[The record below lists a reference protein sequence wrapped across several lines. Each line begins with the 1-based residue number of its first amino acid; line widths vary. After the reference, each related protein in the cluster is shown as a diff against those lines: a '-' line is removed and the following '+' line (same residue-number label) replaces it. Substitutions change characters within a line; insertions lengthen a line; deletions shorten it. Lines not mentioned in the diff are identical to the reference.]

1 MDLEYAGMLAAG
13 GVHAGRTVLGSMWL
27 AASPNEAEIE
37 RAMRPVGMSAMESMA
52 QNSQWA
58 TWHGTPNVHS
68 GETENPQ
75 IELQE
80 EQFEPDMEFSEEGKP
95 FPNLNIFGITNEP
108 KENETKF
115 QESTRRRVDTSFSRF
130 GQPEDFKGF
139 RKRKREGTY
148 REGQVSDAHER
159 DAEDVT
165 VCKPETRLKGKKQK
179 LKPNDW
185 KSLMMDS
192 TWTKKAKEK
201 LKSKLFA
208 ASTSATREA
217 KRRKIKDI
225 MDSCGF
231 TKFHLVGLDPDQLL
245 TIAAV
250 LGEMGL
256 RSADQYIGETKLMQ
270 LELGVSWSDVME
282 RQLTMLKRALR
293 RDKGP
298 ETRATEVPLVT
309 LDDILWE
316 RRDNTPGVPCRI
328 AWSYAW
334 ATVWML
340 RSVEAAAVRTK
351 DVFVKHKSKTVT
363 LNIRKSKTDQ
373 SALGVKRTLKC
384 CGEEVCS
391 RFCPW
396 NMAIRALAEHTND
409 KLYLFPDSEG
419 CQVPKV
425 KMVKSWM
432 ENINETMSGHSA
444 RRSGA
449 MMYARRGTPV
459 QEIAMLGRWKSS
471 CVFRYIEEAVQ
482 DIPLNNFRESQQTPK
497 APRVPLETEE
507 DSIAKLP
514 KVTTKEVKKQV
525 SVNVTPVVPEEIWVV
540 STARSRRVSH
550 RVRQASWDLRLS
562 FWDTWCG
569 WHFADR
575 NVKVSMT
582 NRFQTNTVKCKK
594 CEAAKSSRDFVSGGV
609 SLAQLV
615 TLKDGKKASNSTAA
629 L

>member
-1 MDLEYAGMLAAG
+1 
-13 GVHAGRTVLGSMWL
+13 
-27 AASPNEAEIE
+27 
-37 RAMRPVGMSAMESMA
+37 METMA
-52 QNSQWA
+52 QNSQW
-58 TWHGTPNVHS
+58 TSGQWTPSVYAREAN
-68 GETENPQ
+68 NPQ

-80 EQFEPDMEFSEEGKP
+80 EQFEPNVELPEEGKP
-95 FPNLNIFGITNEP
+95 FSYLNVVGITEEP
-108 KENETKF
+108 KKDEAKF
-115 QESTRRRVDTSFSRF
+115 HESIRKGVDTSFSRF
-130 GQPEDFKGF
+130 GQPEDLKGF
-139 RKRKREGTY
+139 RKRRREGTP
-148 REGQVSDAHER
+148 REGKVSNARER
-159 DAEDVT
+159 DAEDVAIS
-165 VCKPETRLKGKKQK
+165 KPEDRMKIKKQK

-192 TWTKKAKEK
+192 AWTKRAKEK
-201 LKSKLFA
+201 LKSKLFS

-231 TKFHLVGLDPDQLL
+231 TNFHLVGLNPDQLL

-256 RSADQYIGETKLMQ
+256 RSADQYIGEAKLMQ

-293 RDKGP
+293 RDRGP
-298 ETRATEVPLVT
+298 ETRATEVPLDT
-309 LDDILWE
+309 LDNILWE

-340 RSVEAAAVRTK
+340 RSVEAAAVRVK
-351 DVFVKHKSKTVT
+351 DVRVKHRAKTVT

-384 CGEEVCS
+384 CGEDTCS

-396 NMAIRALAEHTND
+396 NMAIRSLAEHTDD

-432 ENINETMSGHSA
+432 ENINESMSGHSA

-449 MMYARRGTPV
+449 MMYARNGTPV

-482 DIPLNNFRESQQTPK
+482 DIPLNNFREAQQIPK
-497 APRVPLETEE
+497 APRVPPETEE
-507 DSIAKLP
+507 VSTSKPSKHAGKD
-514 KVTTKEVKKQV
+514 VKKQV
-525 SVNVTPVVPEEIWVV
+525 AVNVTPVVPEEIWVV

-562 FWDTWCG
+562 LWDTWCG

-582 NRFQTNTVKCKK
+582 NRFQQNTVKCKK

-615 TLKDGKKASNSTAA
+615 TLKDGKKASSSTAA